1 MNRCAREAGVGAGWG
16 RGKVPARRWRCPGA
30 PRCRRCLRRGL
41 LCLRRSSASI
51 YISGARCPMARAEPI
66 RWQIRCQ
73 LGGSCRE
80 TVAASLPPQFKF
92 PTWRAEETRTLLQG
106 SRPAAGIPPAPRRA
120 APERR
125 CAAPAA
131 PRPSRLPIDRI
142 HPSIDRRSYRAG
154 AEGCESGDGGL
165 PQYLRP
171 FADAKD
177 FSLFFFPPPSFFV
190 PFFFLFFFNFRVF
203 VEK

>member
-1 MNRCAREAGVGAGWG
+1 MTRCAGEAGGGAGWG

-106 SRPAAGIPPAPRRA
+106 SRPAAGIPPAPRRPGKA
-120 APERR
+120 LRR
-125 CAAPAA
+125 TRRPATIAPAY
-131 PRPSRLPIDRI
+131 RSD
-142 HPSIDRRSYRAG
+142 PSIDRSPELPGWGTGVRERA
-154 AEGCESGDGGL
+154 AEAACPSARA
-165 PQYLRP
+165 P
-171 FADAKD
+171 
-177 FSLFFFPPPSFFV
+177 SLTPRTFPSFF
-190 PFFFLFFFNFRVF
+190 FFF
-203 VEK
+203 